1 MAPCCLESMAL
12 ILPIYEECQAQ
23 NIPVMIFSGGN
34 SRINYAENNPIHVD
48 NIAKNFPSLSLIV
61 GHGCWPY
68 VQEMCGVAYK
78 RENVYVCPDLYMF
91 RTPGYQ
97 DFVTAAN
104 WHLCERFLFATG
116 YPQVPLN
123 LMVEWYH
130 TCGIRP
136 EGLDNIFYHN
146 AARLLK
152 MT

>member
-12 ILPIYEECQAQ
+12 YEQEKSASGIEIVVIQGSKAQ
-23 NIPVMIFSGGN
+23 NDEIASLVAQQP
-34 SRINYAENNPIHVD
+34 EN
-48 NIAKNFPSLSLIV
+48 
-61 GHGCWPY
+61 

-78 RENVYVCPDLYMF
+78 RENVYVCPDLYLF

-104 WHLCERFLFATG
+104 WHLRERFLFATG

-136 EGLDNIFYHN
+136 EVLDNIFYHN

-152 MT
+152 MM